1 MKFIRNFKLECLS
14 ILDFCS
20 FRKTSVFRFI
30 GSCFKGKQSNDLS
43 ECFLRSVMEFE
54 EIMVLNIVTCTL
66 MVLDVKT
73 VCL

>member
-1 MKFIRNFKLECLS
+1 
-14 ILDFCS
+14 
-20 FRKTSVFRFI
+20 
-30 GSCFKGKQSNDLS
+30 
-43 ECFLRSVMEFE
+43 MEFE